1 MVPPYPSAGIQMKIL
16 TVSTLKGF
24 LMSLS
29 IFEWVVIGLYLSTTF
44 PSLSIKWN
52 LVKFHLIALFRNP
65 FRWLLSHL

>member
-1 MVPPYPSAGIQMKIL
+1 
-16 TVSTLKGF
+16 
-24 LMSLS
+24 MSLS
-29 IFEWVVIGLYLSTTF
+29 IFEGVVIGLYLSTTF